1 LKSKA
6 PGTGLLFS
14 KGEWALCEDTI
25 AAISTPRGTG
35 GISIV
40 RLSGPDAVS
49 IADRV
54 VNLKTSQPIK
64 AMQSWSARLGTVRA
78 ADGTAIDEAVV
89 ILMRKPRSYTGE
101 DMVELQC
108 HGGPVAS
115 QKVLFALLEAG
126 ARHAGPGEFTKRAFL
141 SGRITLDEAEAVL
154 DVVTAS
160 TEAALK
166 EAGRRLGGE
175 LGAKVKKWEERL
187 YGALAGLL
195 ALADFP
201 EEVEE
206 MSESAFEEIAV
217 IRKEIADVLRRA
229 PLGLA
234 LSGGIEVCLVG
245 APNSGKSSL
254 FNALLSQDRAI
265 VTEVP
270 GTTRDV
276 LRERAEW
283 NGLPVILLDTAG
295 LRRTEDVV
303 ELIGVARAEEAARE
317 SEVILYV
324 IDGTRGVTC
333 EDRKWV
339 SKWREEG
346 RHVIAVVSKAD
357 AGIDPTD
364 FFELGE
370 ITGGAYVVSSSKT
383 GQGVEEIKARVAR
396 MFDGGDGLEVV
407 APGSA
412 RQVDCLRR
420 AEALLGE
427 ALSGRSSGWSE
438 DVLVL
443 SVEEA
448 ARALSELTGKNVSE
462 EALEQVFSRFC
473 VGK

>member
-1 LKSKA
+1 
-6 PGTGLLFS
+6 
-14 KGEWALCEDTI
+14 
-25 AAISTPRGTG
+25 
-35 GISIV
+35 
-40 RLSGPDAVS
+40 
-49 IADRV
+49 
-54 VNLKTSQPIK
+54 
-64 AMQSWSARLGTVRA
+64 M
-78 ADGTAIDEAVV
+78 
-89 ILMRKPRSYTGE
+89 
-101 DMVELQC
+101 
-108 HGGPVAS
+108 
-115 QKVLFALLEAG
+115 
-126 ARHAGPGEFTKRAFL
+126 
-141 SGRITLDEAEAVL
+141 
-154 DVVTAS
+154 
-160 TEAALK
+160 
-166 EAGRRLGGE
+166 
-175 LGAKVKKWEERL
+175 KKWEERL

-195 ALADFP
+195 ALADFRRKSRRCP
-201 EEVEE
+201 
-206 MSESAFEEIAV
+206 SAFEEIAV

-370 ITGGAYVVSSSKT
+370 ITEGHMSFPR
-383 GQGVEEIKARVAR
+383 ARR
-396 MFDGGDGLEVV
+396 
-407 APGSA
+407 
-412 RQVDCLRR
+412 
-420 AEALLGE
+420 
-427 ALSGRSSGWSE
+427 
-438 DVLVL
+438 
-443 SVEEA
+443 
-448 ARALSELTGKNVSE
+448 ARALKRSRQGWPACLTAATG
-462 EALEQVFSRFC
+462 LRL
-473 VGK
+473 